1 MRNLLDF
8 LAKHVNW
15 LLLILLEVASMVL
28 LFRYNHYQGS
38 AWASS
43 ANAVAGITYEAS
55 SSLQTF
61 FGLRQANELL
71 TLRNVYLEQ
80 KVSQLTD
87 LCLSLSPADSSLL
100 RNGDSSS
107 LFPLHFSL
115 ISAKVVA
122 NSVDRSDNLLTIDKG
137 ADDGV
142 RPDMAVACGNGAVGV
157 VYLTSDHYSVV
168 MSLLNINSRISCTIR
183 GKGYFGYL
191 KWEPDYG
198 SEYAYVEDIPR
209 HARFKK
215 GEWIETNGYSSI
227 FPKGV
232 LVGKIVAVY
241 NSDDGL
247 SYRLKVHLS
256 TDFAS
261 LRDVCVINDSTTF
274 ERARLMQVARD
285 SLNRITK

>member
-1 MRNLLDF
+1 
-8 LAKHVNW
+8 
-15 LLLILLEVASMVL
+15 MVM
-28 LFRYNHYQGS
+28 LFRYNHFHGS

-43 ANAVAGITYEAS
+43 ANAVVGKTYEAT
-55 SSLQTF
+55 SSLQAF
-61 FGLRQANELL
+61 FGLKQANELL
-71 TLRNVYLEQ
+71 TLRNIYLEQ
-80 KVSQLTD
+80 KVSQLSD
-87 LCLSLSPADSSLL
+87 QCC
-100 RNGDSSS
+100 SSS
-107 LFPLHFSL
+107 PEKSHLSTYNFQL

-122 NSVDRSDNLLTIDKG
+122 NSVDRADNLITIDKG
-137 ADDGV
+137 TADGV
-142 RPDMAVACGNGAVGV
+142 RPDMPVACGNGAVGV

-168 MSLLNINSRISCTIR
+168 MSLLNINSRTSCTIK

-191 KWEPDYG
+191 RWEPSYG
-198 SEYAYVEDIPR
+198 SNYAYVEDIPR

-215 GEWIETNGYSSI
+215 GEWVETNGYSSI

-261 LRDVCVINDSTTF
+261 LRDVCVINDSTLF
-274 ERARLMQVARD
+274 ERACLMEVARD